1 MRKFKAVYAKQY
13 ADPQNQGQMK
23 TSWKQL
29 GFANE
34 IEKDGKVTIHLT
46 LDAIPTG
53 VWDGEVKLFLQ
64 DEQQG
69 GNNQPQQQQSYQQP
83 SQQQQAQSYA
93 PTIYQD
99 ANGIKHD
106 GKGNQVNDQG
116 VIIGQYQTQ
125 QQ

>member
-13 ADPQNQGQMK
+13 PDPQNQSQMK

-53 VWDGEVKLFLQ
+53 AWDGEVKLFLQ
-64 DEQQG
+64 DEQNNQQQG
-69 GNNQPQQQQSYQQP
+69 GNNNYQQP
-83 SQQQQAQSYA
+83 KQNQQYQQQPQHGGY
-93 PTIYQD
+93 
-99 ANGIKHD
+99 
-106 GKGNQVNDQG
+106 GNPNKQ
-116 VIIGQYQTQ
+116 
-125 QQ
+125 